1 MLNLVIEALISSKTR
16 VKLLLKFFLNSNT
29 TSYLRGLESEFGD
42 SSNGIRL
49 ELNKMV
55 EAGMLESFADGNKK
69 YFKANTRYPLFNE
82 IHSILLKYVGIDQVL
97 DQVLTRLGH
106 LEKAFLTGAFAQGR
120 DSGVID
126 LILIGH
132 LDKLYLI
139 NLIEKA
145 EKLIKRKIRYVI
157 YTDLIELKESWSS
170 YEVAPFLIWSNKDQI
185 EMDLPSVKPLKK

>member
-1 MLNLVIEALISSKTR
+1 MIEALISSKTR
-16 VKLLLKFFLNSNT
+16 IKLLLKFFLNSNT

-49 ELNKMV
+49 ELNKME
-55 EAGMLESFADGNKK
+55 EAGMLESFLEGNKK
-69 YFKANTRYPLFNE
+69 YFKANTRYPLFSE

-97 DQVLTRLGH
+97 DHVLTRLGH

-126 LILIGH
+126 LILIGN

-145 EKLIKRKIRYVI
+145 EKLIKRKVRYVI
-157 YTDLIELKESWSS
+157 YTDLEEFKEGWSS
-170 YEVAPFLIWSNKDQI
+170 YEIAPFLIWSNKDQSTI
-185 EMDLPSVKPLKK
+185 DNTNTEPINNII

>member
-1 MLNLVIEALISSKTR
+1 LIEALISSKTR
-16 VKLLLKFFLNSNT
+16 IKLLLKFFLNSNT
-29 TSYLRGLESEFGD
+29 TSYLRGLESEFGE

-49 ELNKMV
+49 ELNKME
-55 EAGMLESFADGNKK
+55 EAGMLESFLEGNKK
-69 YFKANTRYPLFNE
+69 YFRANTRYPLFSE

-145 EKLIKRKIRYVI
+145 EKLIKRKVRYVI
-157 YTDLIELKESWSS
+157 YNDLEEFKQGWSS
-170 YEVAPFLIWSNKDQI
+170 YEIAPLLIWSNKDQI
-185 EMDLPSVKPLKK
+185 IADPPIVEPINKIS